1 MFDVR
6 GDTERNRLTLV
17 LIGYCEAPKV
27 RRAVDAAREALGGLR
42 AGFDVLVDLSGYQC
56 AGEAC
61 ARELGRV
68 ERLARE
74 AGGRRLVR
82 VLGRDVPR
90 AWAPPGRDGGLEIHE
105 VATLLAAEELLA
117 ALAV

>member
-6 GDTERNRLTLV
+6 CDNERNRLVLA

-27 RRAVDAAREALGGLR
+27 RRAVDAAAAALAGLR
-42 AGFDVLVDLSGYQC
+42 AGCDIVLDLGGYQS

-68 ERLARE
+68 ERLGRE
-74 AGGRRLVR
+74 AGARRLIR
-82 VLGRDVPR
+82 VQGRGAPR
-90 AWAPPGRDGGLEIHE
+90 APGPAHDGGLEIRE
-105 VATLLAAEELLA
+105 VDTMLAAEELLA
-117 ALAV
+117 ALGV